1 MRAMAPDPA
10 TTQRQ
15 ALRRLIFLLGVA
27 CFAGTLSARVTD
39 PFVAALAEEFAAPA
53 ERVALLATAFALPF
67 ALIQPFVGPVG
78 DALGKRRVIQAALCL
93 LAVFTLA
100 APLAPDLGTLIVL
113 RGATSA
119 AAGGIMPLTLAAL
132 GDAVPIRDRQVALSR
147 LLVFGIGGQIA
158 GGALAGLLAPALGW
172 RGVLGLC
179 GGIAA
184 AAAALVMLL
193 GPAPGPPE
201 PRLRF
206 ARPAR
211 RGATASSSAS
221 RRRGCSTPA
230 CSSRARW
237 CSAPSPTSRRSCR
250 RAAWAARW
258 RRGSRSPPS
267 AAAASSSPRQRGRCW
282 PGLAR
287 RAW

>member
-10 TTQRQ
+10 TAQRQ
-15 ALRRLIFLLGVA
+15 AHLRRLILLLGVA

-100 APLAPDLGTLIVL
+100 APLAPDLGALIVL
-113 RGATSA
+113 RGATGA

-132 GDAVPIRDRQVALSR
+132 GDAVPIKDRQVALSR
-147 LLVFGIGGQIA
+147 LLAFGIGGQIA

-184 AAAALVMLL
+184 AAALVMLL

-206 ARPAR
+206 DPAR
-211 RGATASSSAS
+211 
-221 RRRGCSTPA
+221 
-230 CSSRARW
+230 
-237 CSAPSPTSRRSCR
+237 
-250 RAAWAARW
+250 AAQRYRFILGLPAAR
-258 RRGSRSPPS
+258 
-267 AAAASSSPRQRGRCW
+267 
-282 PGLAR
+282 LL
-287 RAW
+287 